1 MICISLTSK
10 THDALFEDMK
20 RAMKEGNRS
29 AVNAIR
35 MTINA
40 IKNREI
46 ELGRELSDDEI
57 AQVIASQIKKREEAI
72 EQFKQG
78 NRWDL
83 VTEET
88 KQVELLK
95 AYLPEQLSE
104 EELERMIDEAI
115 KEVGA
120 TSPKDLGKVM
130 RVIMPRVRGRADG
143 SLVNQMVRRKLGG

>member
-1 MICISLTSK
+1 MGLK
-10 THDALFEDMK
+10 ERLFEDMK

>member
-1 MICISLTSK
+1 VGLK
-10 THDALFEDMK
+10 ERLFEDMK